1 MKIKY
6 QENIEETP
14 YFLPHLYEKYLRCT
28 TVLGTMLSI
37 MRIDEVLEFTT

>member
-14 YFLPHLYEKYLRCT
+14 HFLPYLYEKYLRCT
-28 TVLGTMLSI
+28 TVLGTMLRT